1 MGCRSKIMDRRLS
14 QRHTKGTRGRKA
26 TQNSWRRAPTRRS
39 RFSFFRS
46 RKWNAPDGLPD
57 LEALD
62 HMTYYVI
69 QVWSTP
75 KKTKM
80 RHDLQNKNGHSDLEP
95 NQWWRSN
102 RVSCKNKMHRHKRNC
117 HSAKLLV
124 HRARSHRKK
133 LCNFLSGQ
141 WCRSLVVC
149 ARVFSFGLQVV
160 REPRLSSEDGRDASP
175 FSFPLFF
182 SLWLPRVV
190 LRYAPKCD
198 IRKN

>member
-141 WCRSLVVC
+141 WIPRCVRACIFIWVANGQWAKTILGRRARREPFFFFCFLSLV
-149 ARVFSFGLQVV
+149 ASEG
-160 REPRLSSEDGRDASP
+160 SSG
-175 FSFPLFF
+175 
-182 SLWLPRVV
+182 
-190 LRYAPKCD
+190 
-198 IRKN
+198 IRTKVWHT